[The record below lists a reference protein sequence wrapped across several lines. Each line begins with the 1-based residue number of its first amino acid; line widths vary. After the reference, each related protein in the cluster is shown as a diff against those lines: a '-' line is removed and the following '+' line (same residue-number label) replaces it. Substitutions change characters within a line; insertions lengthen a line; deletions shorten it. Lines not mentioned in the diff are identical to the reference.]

1 MADRFKNLIDGKRV
15 DAAAGGV
22 FDDTN
27 PANRSEILGAFPRSD
42 YRDADRAVEVARAAR
57 GVWGEVPSPQ
67 RASRLLRAADA
78 LRAQQDA
85 LVELIVRETGK
96 VQAEALAEV
105 QDALEAM
112 ACFAGEGMQPDP
124 GGRPFRDA
132 GERLAFGLR
141 VPVGVVAVI
150 ASWCHPL
157 GGIVHQVLPALA
169 AGCPVVLKPA
179 EDAPLVAARFAELLL
194 EAGVPSAALGVVHGT
209 GEEAGASLVRHP
221 DVALVSFSGSSDV
234 GREVAIAC
242 AAVHKPVRLDLG
254 GRSATL
260 VLDDADMEAALEGTL
275 SGAMATSGQRRAPA
289 TRVLVHKKALRE
301 FSERLA
307 ARVQALRVGEGMSPG
322 VDLGP
327 LINDG
332 RLKRTH
338 AFTRVALKEGAKLL
352 CGGEVL
358 REGEYRKGFFYAP
371 TLLGDAAPT
380 MRAARDPACGPTIVL
395 LAIGGMD
402 EGLEVAERIGIG
414 IGLAVY
420 TQRLDRAC
428 LAVDRASVRSVMV
441 NAPIGSEGF
450 GPTAPESRQG
460 EGSGTALAA
469 YAEWRSVVL
478 RPGRGWR
485 RIPGH
490 PAGSAPPEASAGPA
504 PGGAERPKA

>member
-15 DAAAGGV
+15 DAVGGGV

-27 PANRSEILGAFPRSD
+27 PANRSEVIGAFPRSD
-42 YRDADRAVEVARAAR
+42 YRDADHAVEVARAAR
-57 GVWGEVPSPQ
+57 GSWGELSSPR
-67 RASRLLRAADA
+67 RASLLLRAADL
-78 LRAQQDA
+78 LRAQQEA
-85 LVELIVRETGK
+85 FVELIVREAGK

-105 QDALEAM
+105 RDALDAV
-112 ACFAGEGMQPDP
+112 AGFAGEGLQPDP
-124 GGRPFRDA
+124 ARRSFPDA
-132 GERLAFGLR
+132 GERLAFGIR

-157 GGIVHQVLPALA
+157 GGIVHQVVPALV

-179 EDAPLVAARFAELLL
+179 EDAPLVATRFAELLL
-194 EAGVPSAALGVVHGT
+194 EAGIPSTVLGIVHGT
-209 GEEAGASLVRHP
+209 GEEAGAPLVRHP
-221 DVALVSFSGSSDV
+221 DVALVSFSGSSGV

-242 AAVHKPVRLDLG
+242 AAVHKPAQLDLG
-254 GRSATL
+254 GRSATV
-260 VLDDADMEAALEGTL
+260 VLDDADMEAALEGAV
-275 SGAMATSGQRRAPA
+275 SGGMATSGQRRAPA

-307 ARVQALRVGEGMSPG
+307 SRVQSLQVGDGLSPG

-338 AFTRVALKEGAKLL
+338 AFTRGALKEGAKLL

-371 TLLGDAAPT
+371 TVLGDVTPT
-380 MRAARDPACGPTIVL
+380 MRAARDPACGPTIAL

-402 EGLEVAERIGIG
+402 EGLETAERIGIG

-428 LAVDRASVRSVMV
+428 RAIDRAAVRSVMV
-441 NAPIGSEGF
+441 NAPIGTEGF
-450 GPTAPESRQG
+450 GPTAPWYRQG
-460 EGSGTALAA
+460 EGGGSPLGA
-469 YAEWRSVVL
+469 YMEWRSIAL

-485 RIPGH
+485 RISGH
-490 PAGSAPPEASAGPA
+490 PAGGAPPEVSAGA
-504 PGGAERPKA
+504 ASGGAERPKA